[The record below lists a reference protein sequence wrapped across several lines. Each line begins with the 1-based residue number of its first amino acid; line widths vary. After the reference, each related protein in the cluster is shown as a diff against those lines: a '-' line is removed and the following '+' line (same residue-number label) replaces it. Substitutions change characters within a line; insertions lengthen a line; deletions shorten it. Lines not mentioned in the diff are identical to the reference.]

1 MKITWNIL
9 NNIIKP
15 NSQHIKLPEYFVYN
29 ETVMNNSI
37 DVANEFNSFFINI
50 GENIA
55 KSIDIS
61 NQSQNVT
68 CRMESRIMQSMFL
81 GEVQEN
87 EILSIVTK
95 CENKTSTDSYGLDMA
110 IVKRTIDCIINPLTF
125 IFNLSIHSGVF
136 PEKMK
141 VAKVVPLFKNGDVHH
156 FNNYRPV
163 SLLSQFSKILEKW
176 FAQKLNIF
184 FRKT

>member
-1 MKITWNIL
+1 MKITWKTL

-15 NSQHIKLPEYFVYN
+15 NSQHIKLPEYFVHN

-61 NQSQNVT
+61 NQSQNTT

-87 EILSIVTK
+87 
-95 CENKTSTDSYGLDMA
+95 
-110 IVKRTIDCIINPLTF
+110 
-125 IFNLSIHSGVF
+125 
-136 PEKMK
+136 
-141 VAKVVPLFKNGDVHH
+141 
-156 FNNYRPV
+156 
-163 SLLSQFSKILEKW
+163 
-176 FAQKLNIF
+176 
-184 FRKT
+184 